1 MTESRRN
8 HGVGIFVLVLMIAF
22 FSFFHK
28 GKENH
33 KETTPAAFSCTNSLS
48 TQAVV
53 VPEIQSPG
61 ADLLWIKNL
70 SNKSSLPDSY
80 SGRELILNKL
90 ITCCC
95 NIFQLGFHADNPVP
109 GIIFPQKV
117 PARENDDLPSIS

>member
-8 HGVGIFVLVLMIAF
+8 HGVGLFVLVLTIAF
-22 FSFFHK
+22 FSFFQK

-33 KETTPAAFSCTNSLS
+33 NETAPAAISCTNSFS
-48 TQAVV
+48 AQAIV

-70 SNKSSLPDSY
+70 SKKSSFPDSY
-80 SGRELILNKL
+80 SGRELLLNEL

-95 NIFQLGFHADNPVP
+95 NTFHLGFHADNPVF

-117 PARENDDLPSIS
+117 PAQENDDLPSIS